1 MKTLKFPLLLC
12 LLALVATG
20 FSACSDDDDE
30 KDKDSGGDVNV
41 QLLVGTWQ
49 QTISSGWEK
58 EDGEIID
65 EWNYNSDDQQRFSL
79 NRDKS
84 CDVYELDSN
93 DKWEHSGS
101 GKWRYADGYLEMY
114 DIVENGSRQEAT
126 KGRVVSLSENK
137 LVWEIYEKDTD
148 YGITYEYYDVITYT
162 RVE

>member
-1 MKTLKFPLLLC
+1 MKKLKFPLLLC

-20 FSACSDDDDE
+20 FSACSDDDDD
-30 KDKDSGGDVNV
+30 KDKDSGGDVNP

-79 NRDKS
+79 NSDKS

-93 DKWEHSGS
+93 DKWEYSGS

-114 DIVENGSRQEAT
+114 DIVENGYQQDAT

-137 LVWEIYEKDTD
+137 LVWEIYEKDTE
-148 YGITYEYYDVITYT
+148 YGTTYEYYDVITYT